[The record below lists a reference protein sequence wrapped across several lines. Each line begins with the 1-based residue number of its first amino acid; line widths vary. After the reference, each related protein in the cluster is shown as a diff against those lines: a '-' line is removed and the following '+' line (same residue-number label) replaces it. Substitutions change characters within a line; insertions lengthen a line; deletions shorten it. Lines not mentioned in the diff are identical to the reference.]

1 MHFGRTQ
8 FNLLQSEREG
18 GCSREQRTH
27 SPTLPLVISNVF
39 FKSKDKPTWVVY
51 RIMGTLRQYSV
62 LFHKKNKY
70 FGITNGEL
78 EGKKRKVKVTQSY
91 LTLCNQRGY
100 RVHRILRPEF
110 SRILEWVAI
119 PFSRGSSQLR
129 DWTQVSRMAG
139 WFFTS
144 WATRVHH

>member
-18 GCSREQRTH
+18 GCSRKQRTH

-62 LFHKKNKY
+62 LFHMKDKY

-78 EGKKRKVKVTQSY
+78 EGKEKESESHSVISDSLQPDG
-91 LTLCNQRGY
+91 L
-100 RVHRILRPEF
+100 
-110 SRILEWVAI
+110 
-119 PFSRGSSQLR
+119 
-129 DWTQVSRMAG
+129 
-139 WFFTS
+139 
-144 WATRVHH
+144 